1 VIEHGSQEGEEGEEG
16 DQEGHQEVDPSRI
29 VGFQQM

>member
-1 VIEHGSQEGEEGEEG
+1 VIEHGEEGEEGQEG
-16 DQEGHQEVDPSRI
+16 DQEGHQEVDPQGI